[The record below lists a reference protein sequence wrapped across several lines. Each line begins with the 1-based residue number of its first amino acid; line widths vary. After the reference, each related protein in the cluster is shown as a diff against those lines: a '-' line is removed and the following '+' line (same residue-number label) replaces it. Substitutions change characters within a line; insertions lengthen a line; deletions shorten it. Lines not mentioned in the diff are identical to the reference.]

1 MELSPAVER
10 ALDAAR
16 RRTPDAELNAVYVL
30 LALIADDEG
39 RAAQVLVEAG
49 GELEQIR
56 HFLEAHPAVPFDLPD
71 VLTGAREVAGER
83 DETAITGEYLLLGLV
98 RSSELLHEPLRR
110 ARVRVDELT
119 QSAEV
124 PPIAVGEPL
133 EIPDPVEYVS
143 AARVVDANANRAREA
158 LRVLDD
164 YCRFVLN
171 DAITTEEI
179 KSLRHRLAELLA
191 RIPSAVLD
199 ESRDT
204 SADIGTVIAT
214 AGEMVRGSPAE
225 VARVNF
231 KRLQEALRSLE
242 EYGKLLSADLASG
255 LEAIR
260 YRAYTV
266 EKAVSISGDAR
277 VQLQGVRLYV
287 LLTGSTCA
295 ASLDWTI
302 REAADGGV
310 TMFQFR
316 EKTLSDRELLE
327 RARNV
332 RRWTRDAGCLFIVND
347 RPDIARLAEA
357 DGVHLGQD
365 DLSVAE
371 ARKILGPGPL
381 IGIST
386 HTADQVRQAVFDGA
400 SYIGVGPTFAS
411 STKEFSTVAGLDFVR
426 QATNLTTLPTFVIGG
441 VNADNIGQAVV
452 AGATRVAVSAAI
464 CQAVDPRVA
473 AATLVRALT
482 V

>member
-16 RRTPDAELNAVYVL
+16 RRTPDAELNAVHVL

-49 GELEQIR
+49 GELEPIR
-56 HFLEAHPAVPFDLPD
+56 QFLEAHPAIPFDLPG

-98 RSSELLHEPLRR
+98 RSSALLHEPLRC
-110 ARVRVDELT
+110 ARVRIDELT
-119 QSAEV
+119 QSAEL
-124 PPIAVGEPL
+124 PPLAVGEPL
-133 EIPDPVEYVS
+133 AIPDPVEYVA
-143 AARVVDANANRAREA
+143 AARVVDANANRTREA

-171 DAITTEEI
+171 DAIATEEI

-191 RIPSAVLD
+191 RIPSEVLS

-204 SADIGTVIAT
+204 TADVGTAITT
-214 AGEMVRGSPAE
+214 AGEMVRASPAE
-225 VARVNF
+225 VAQVNF

-255 LEAIR
+255 LESIR

-266 EKAVSISGDAR
+266 EKAVSVGGNAR

-302 REAADGGV
+302 REAADDGA
-310 TMFQFR
+310 TMFQLR
-316 EKTLSDRELLE
+316 EKSLSDRDLLE

-332 RRWTRDAGCLFIVND
+332 RRWTRDAGCLFILND
-347 RPDIARLAEA
+347 RPDIARLCDA

-381 IGIST
+381 IGVST
-386 HTADQVRQAVFDGA
+386 HTLDQVRRAVFDGA

-411 STKEFSTVAGLDFVR
+411 STKEFGALAGLDFVR
-426 QATNLTTLPTFVIGG
+426 EATSLTTLPMFVIGG
-441 VNADNIGQAVV
+441 VNVSNIGQAVA
-452 AGATRVAVSAAI
+452 AGASRVAVSAAI
-464 CQAVDPRVA
+464 CRADDPGAVA
-473 AATLVRALT
+473 AGMIRALG
-482 V
+482 